1 MVDQPP
7 KINKRSREW
16 PFSHQ
21 IRASDCRV
29 PDSELSCNQARRSSS
44 LVLKNLSRDRL
55 LIFSSSEVRLP
66 LLTLRAWLYI
76 YYKSCKNRKPR
87 ATKALCPSVSPFFL
101 GLVAFPLLNIGIGG
115 STPKLVL
122 GAKKTK
128 MWYFRKIIID
138 NAFFAAK
145 VRGVPGLSVVERL
158 GRRGVRKRAKS
169 GVERWSL
176 GFGFRKS

>member
-1 MVDQPP
+1 MWLF
-7 KINKRSREW
+7 INYRNCYFEERSAE
-16 PFSHQ
+16 
-21 IRASDCRV
+21 I
-29 PDSELSCNQARRSSS
+29 L
-44 LVLKNLSRDRL
+44 
-55 LIFSSSEVRLP
+55 
-66 LLTLRAWLYI
+66 
-76 YYKSCKNRKPR
+76 
-87 ATKALCPSVSPFFL
+87 LCPSVSPFFV

-145 VRGVPGLSVVERL
+145 VRGVPGLSVVETL

-169 GVERWSL
+169 GVDRWSL
-176 GFGFRKS
+176 GVDFRKS